1 MKKVEKSDIY
11 GAQRCTRMRE
21 DERIREAWRYIN
33 CNEMDN
39 ARGIYPELRAR
50 GERARTEGSKAL

>member
-1 MKKVEKSDIY
+1 
-11 GAQRCTRMRE
+11 MRE